1 MTHIYRRAQGLL
13 RSQKK
18 DREGVDDKGLESE
31 IKDRLPHDG
40 TGPQRQRDV
49 KSLNY
54 RRNSISEG
62 EKVGKKTG
70 LCL

>member
-1 MTHIYRRAQGLL
+1 MDEKR
-13 RSQKK
+13 
-18 DREGVDDKGLESE
+18 LESE
-31 IKDRLPHDG
+31 IKDRIPHGG

-49 KSLNY
+49 KSLSY